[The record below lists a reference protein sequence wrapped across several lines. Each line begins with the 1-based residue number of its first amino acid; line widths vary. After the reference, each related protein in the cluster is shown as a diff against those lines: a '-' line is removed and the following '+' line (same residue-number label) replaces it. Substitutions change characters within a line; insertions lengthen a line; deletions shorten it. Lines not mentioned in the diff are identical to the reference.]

1 MRKRFF
7 ASCLLVAGV
16 ATLNLSGQTAS
27 LSIQVDHPTAKVS
40 PMLYG
45 LMTEEIN
52 YSYDGGLY
60 GELVRDRTVR
70 AGWGALE
77 HWSLVARGDAEAKIE
92 VDSKTGPSAAL
103 PRSIK
108 LSVTKATERAPAG
121 LQNDGYWGM
130 AVRPETTYSGSFYAK
145 SDASG
150 LPVTV
155 SLVNDQTGAV
165 AGAATV
171 KDVGGDWKRYTF
183 TLKTG
188 QTGATEKNHLVL
200 TVPRPATVWLT
211 LVSVF
216 PPTYL
221 GRPEGN
227 RVDLMEKMA
236 AMHPHFLRLP
246 GGNYLE
252 GDTIATRFNWKTTL
266 HGTYD
271 RLGHAQPWGYRS
283 SDGLGLLEFLEW
295 CEDLKMQPV
304 LAVYAGYSLRRQVVP
319 PGSRLRLFV
328 QDALDEIEYATGGP
342 DTRWGSERVADG
354 HPAPFALTYVEV
366 GNEDGYGNYDGR
378 FAQFFDAI
386 RAKYPALRVIAT
398 APVTSRIPDVYD
410 EHFYLSA
417 AEMEAH
423 AHHYDNRSRG
433 GPKVLVGEWATVSGT
448 PWKTDPAR
456 PPTPDLGAALADAAW
471 MTGLE
476 RNSDLVVM
484 AAYAPLLVNVNR
496 GAWQW
501 QTNLIGY
508 DGLSSYGSPSYYAQA
523 MFSLHHGDA
532 VPRSSLEGADRFFE
546 SVTRDTRTGDI
557 YVKAVNPGPAALRV
571 RIEITGI
578 KSIAAGGRQ
587 ILLASAK
594 PTDTNSISDPERIIP
609 VESPLGALPACFE
622 RTFAPYSV
630 TVLRLPAR

>member
-1 MRKRFF
+1 MKLSTLLSLFL
-7 ASCLLVAGV
+7 CLVPLRGTPVLKIEAGAVA
-16 ATLNLSGQTAS
+16 AR
-27 LSIQVDHPTAKVS
+27 VS
-40 PMLYG
+40 PTLYG

-52 YSYDGGLY
+52 HSYDGGLY
-60 GELVRDRTVR
+60 GELVSNRIFRDDPKAPAHWSVVERGSGR
-70 AGWGALE
+70 GALALDGTQPITALLT
-77 HWSLVARGDAEAKIE
+77 SCLRLDV
-92 VDSKTGPSAAL
+92 SAAADGNT
-103 PRSIK
+103 
-108 LSVTKATERAPAG
+108 VGVA
-121 LQNDGYWGM
+121 NDGYWGIPI
-130 AVRPETTYSGSFYAK
+130 RPGTHYRVSVIARTGGSDEFSASLSVALESADGSRCYAREK
-145 SDASG
+145 LKG
-150 LPVTV
+150 VTV
-155 SLVNDQTGAV
+155 EWKKYSLELVTGA
-165 AGAATV
+165 GFPAAE
-171 KDVGGDWKRYTF
+171 GR
-183 TLKTG
+183 
-188 QTGATEKNHLVL
+188 LV
-200 TVPRPATVWLT
+200 VYAARPGSLYLNV
-211 LVSVF
+211 VSCF
-216 PPTYL
+216 PPTWRD
-221 GRPEGN
+221 RPNGN
-227 RVDLMEKMA
+227 RIDLMEKLA
-236 AMHPHFLRLP
+236 GLHPAFLRLP